1 MKGKY
6 LNYQFSLFGDFSDIS
21 PSNSQTVIDLLSLY
35 KDKNFI
41 PSIFQEIPVGILP
54 AKSNNRI
61 MLSNA
66 DGWNMNIGNV
76 RIDLLITYNEKGKYA
91 DMDIDVLT
99 NEAKEILNKILDF
112 YKKKANRMA
121 LNTTFLVDSD
131 DSKKISDK
139 YVKRG
144 NLVKFYNDKQS
155 VEWEERDISQITE
168 NSFDE
173 NELINIGTAINKT
186 SGEIGIGNKITTFN
200 NRIIVQ
206 FDFNT
211 SPKNTTHRFDNE
223 KINAFFDT
231 AKKYKNDLESNIQE
245 ILDNE

>member
-6 LNYQFSLFGDFSDIS
+6 LNYQFSVFGDFSDIS

-35 KDKNFI
+35 KEKNFI
-41 PSIFQEIPVGILP
+41 PSIFQEIPAGILP
-54 AKSNNRI
+54 VKSNNRI

-76 RIDLLITYNEKGKYA
+76 RIDLLIAYNEKGKYA
-91 DMDIDVLT
+91 DMDVDSIIS
-99 NEAKEILNKILDF
+99 EAKEVLNKILDF
-112 YKKKANRMA
+112 YKKKANRIA
-121 LNTTFLVDSD
+121 FNTAFLCDSD

-139 YVKRG
+139 YVNRG
-144 NLVKFYNDKQS
+144 SLINFYNDKHS
-155 VEWEERDISQITE
+155 VEWEERDISQITD

-173 NELINIGTAINKT
+173 IELINIGTAITKT
-186 SGEIGIGNKITTFN
+186 SGEIGIGNKFTTFN
-200 NRIIVQ
+200 NRIIVT

-211 SPKNTTHRFDNE
+211 TPKNTTHRFDNE
-223 KINAFFDT
+223 KINTFFDI
-231 AKKYKNDLESNIQE
+231 AKNYKNDLESNIQE